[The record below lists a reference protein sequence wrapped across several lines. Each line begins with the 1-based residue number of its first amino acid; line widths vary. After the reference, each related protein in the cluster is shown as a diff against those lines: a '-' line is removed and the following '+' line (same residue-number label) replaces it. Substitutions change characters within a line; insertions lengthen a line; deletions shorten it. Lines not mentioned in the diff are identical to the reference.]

1 MLFNFY
7 TKMIL
12 YISLTIISII
22 IGSFVA
28 ETRQEFL
35 PIGLLTS
42 EQLITN
48 VTYWSIA
55 KKRSDVTPSNL
66 QLTLSKWDI
75 NSNHQI
81 HDEQSKQYLARQM
94 AAIGRTRSIQIVTNL

>member
-1 MLFNFY
+1 
-7 TKMIL
+7 MII
-12 YISLTIISII
+12 YMSLTMVSIL

-35 PIGLLTS
+35 PTGLLTS

-48 VTYWSIA
+48 VTYWSMA

-75 NSNHQI
+75 NLNHQI
-81 HDEQSKQYLARQM
+81 HDDQDKQHLARQM
-94 AAIGRTRSIQIVTNL
+94 AAIGRSRSIQIVTNL